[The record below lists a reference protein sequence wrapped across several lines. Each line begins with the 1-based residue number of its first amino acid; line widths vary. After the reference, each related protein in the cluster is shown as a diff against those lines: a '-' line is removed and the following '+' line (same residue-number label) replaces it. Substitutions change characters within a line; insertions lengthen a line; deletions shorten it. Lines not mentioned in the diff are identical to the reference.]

1 MLILFAF
8 KAPSRPPNNVT
19 AQSNGTSVIYVAWE
33 PIDQM
38 FLHGIL
44 RGYKVRYKE
53 HAKMYSADWFTKTIS
68 HNTLRTNVTGLKA
81 GRKYELQVSAFTIKD
96 GVWSKRIKATTQ
108 QNFLLLFKD
117 VSLFASMRVTLKI
130 TRPKRSENKCFW
142 NIFRPAGEVES
153 RLEMPSCI
161 RRLELSAKQSRR

>member
-33 PIDQM
+33 AVDQM

-53 HAKMYSADWFTKTIS
+53 HAQMYSADWFTKTIS
-68 HNTLRTNVTGLKA
+68 HNILKTNVTGLKA
-81 GRKYELQVSAFTIKD
+81 GTKYELQVSAFTIKD
-96 GVWSKRIKATTQ
+96 GVWSERIMATTQ
-108 QNFLLLFKD
+108 QRRKSVCQYESKF
-117 VSLFASMRVTLKI
+117 KI
-130 TRPKRSENKCFW
+130 T
-142 NIFRPAGEVES
+142 
-153 RLEMPSCI
+153 
-161 RRLELSAKQSRR
+161 